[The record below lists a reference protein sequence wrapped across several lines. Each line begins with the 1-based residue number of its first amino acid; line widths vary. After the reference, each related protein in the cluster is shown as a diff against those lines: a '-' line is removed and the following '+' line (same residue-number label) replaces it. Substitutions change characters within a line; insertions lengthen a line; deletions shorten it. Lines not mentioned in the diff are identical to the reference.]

1 MIVLILIQ
9 VYDIS
14 YRFAWT
20 VSDLQV
26 MMNFKVKEE
35 KKNSSAI
42 YYRFYLHILLICE
55 TLD

>member
-14 YRFAWT
+14 YCFAWT

-26 MMNFKVKEE
+26 MMDFEVRKE
-35 KKNSSAI
+35 K
-42 YYRFYLHILLICE
+42 
-55 TLD
+55 